1 MARASSV
8 RHLSARAARGL
19 AEGAGISSDTLA
31 RVLARVGAGSLR
43 LGPAELTNTSSQG
56 RQDHRPYPAATR
68 PAYGF
73 VRWPFRPSIRNEE
86 VAMTK
91 EIDLAYYV
99 AVYDSVDSA
108 RADLDAIEQLH
119 KDDLIGTFDA
129 AIVDKENGKPHIV
142 KRMARPMVRVIPDFF
157 GDDFALLPYDELH
170 GAAAELNA
178 SEAGLIVVG
187 EPTLDKAFDKA
198 VTHATKTLKHV
209 VDATADELAK
219 EMKEAVGT

>member
-1 MARASSV
+1 MA
-8 RHLSARAARGL
+8 
-19 AEGAGISSDTLA
+19 
-31 RVLARVGAGSLR
+31 
-43 LGPAELTNTSSQG
+43 
-56 RQDHRPYPAATR
+56 
-68 PAYGF
+68 
-73 VRWPFRPSIRNEE
+73 
-86 VAMTK
+86 K
-91 EIDLAYYV
+91 EKDLAFYV
-99 AVYDSVDSA
+99 AVYESVDLA
-108 RADLDAIEQLH
+108 KADLDAIEQLH

-157 GDDFALLPYDELH
+157 GDDVALLPYDELH

-219 EMKEAVGT
+219 EMKEAART